1 MLSQSCHRR
10 DIRRACDIKAC
21 ECQRVRYTCMT
32 HSLYAQGMVSFM
44 QSPISTDDDDTT
56 APEVAVFESS
66 RE

>member
-1 MLSQSCHRR
+1 
-10 DIRRACDIKAC
+10 
-21 ECQRVRYTCMT
+21 MT

-66 RE
+66 REYINDTRNNFVKNSETIRTT